1 MDMPDPSVINEP
13 VQPPHKKAENAD
25 VVVGLLTLNNVGT
38 IEQVVKS
45 IIEGLQQFFAG
56 ASVMIINYDGG
67 SQDGTPD
74 IIERLAAGQ
83 VAVRIVPG
91 AVGRYASLAA
101 DAGLSGRADDVRRL
115 CEAAQSLQAKACVVV
130 EGNLRS
136 LSPRWI
142 ELLGRPVYED
152 GMDYV
157 VPLFRRH
164 RYEGTLVSN
173 LLYPLMRALY
183 GKRLR
188 YPSGGGIGLSGRL
201 ARELVKKP
209 FWSQDAARVSFDG
222 WMTTVALA
230 EDYQVCHA
238 FLGVRDQESKLGTA
252 DLATVLAAAVGSIFS
267 SMEDYEPAWERVH
280 DPLDVPLYGVVEYA
294 PLPGP
299 VNIAR
304 MVSGV
309 RQGVRDLLPLW
320 EVILSPE
327 TLGQILALGIQESDE
342 FHFPTDLWVQV
353 VYEFALAYHDQVL
366 HREHLLK
373 SLTPLY
379 LGQTASFVLDTQHGG
394 TEQLEAAVESLCRRF
409 EAMKPYL
416 TDRWRWRDE

>member
-1 MDMPDPSVINEP
+1 MTDESVMNEP
-13 VQPPHKKAENAD
+13 AEHVSKEAVTAD
-25 VVVGLLTLNNVGT
+25 VVVGLLTLNNAGT
-38 IEQVVKS
+38 VEQVVKS
-45 IIEGLQQFFAG
+45 IIEGLQRFFAG
-56 ASVMIINYDGG
+56 VSVMIVNYDGG
-67 SQDGTPD
+67 SQDGTPE
-74 IIERLAAGQ
+74 IVERLAAGQ
-83 VAVRIVPG
+83 VAARIVPG
-91 AVGRYASLAA
+91 AAGHYAGFGTDS
-101 DAGLSGRADDVRRL
+101 GLSGRTDDVRRL
-115 CEAAQSLQAKACVVV
+115 CETAQSLQAKVCLVI

-136 LSPRWI
+136 VSPQWI
-142 ELLGRPVYED
+142 ELLGRPVYQD
-152 GMDYV
+152 GMDFV

-173 LLYPLMRALY
+173 LLYPLMRTLY

-188 YPSGGGIGLSGRL
+188 YPSGGAYGLSGRL
-201 ARELVKKP
+201 ARELVKNP
-209 FWSQDAARVSFDG
+209 FWSQDVARISFDG
-222 WMTTVALA
+222 WMATVALA

-238 FLGVRDQESKLGTA
+238 FLGAKEQDSKVGTS
-252 DLATVLAAAVGSIFS
+252 DLSHVLAAAVGAIFH
-267 SMEDYEPAWERVH
+267 SMEDYEPAWERSH
-280 DPLDVPLYGVVEYA
+280 QSTDVPLYGVVEYA
-294 PLPGP
+294 PLTGP

-320 EVILSPE
+320 EIILSPE

-342 FHFPTDLWVQV
+342 FHFPENLWVQV

-366 HREHLLK
+366 HREHVLK

-379 LGQTASFVLDTQHGG
+379 LGRTASFVLDTQHGG
-394 TEQLEAAVESLCRRF
+394 VEHVEAAVESLCRRF

>member
-1 MDMPDPSVINEP
+1 MPDHPVMSEP
-13 VQPPHKKAENAD
+13 GEQAANQTVTAD
-25 VVVGLLTLNNVGT
+25 VVVGVLTLNNAGT

-45 IIEGLQQFFAG
+45 IVEGLRQFFGG
-56 ASVMIINYDGG
+56 ASAMIVNCDGG

-74 IIERLAAGQ
+74 IVERLVAGY
-83 VAVRIVPG
+83 VPVRVIP
-91 AVGRYASLAA
+91 ATAGRYATLAT
-101 DAGLSGRADDVRRL
+101 DSGLSGREEDVRRL
-115 CEAAQSLQAKACVVV
+115 CETAQVLQAKACLIV
-130 EGNLRS
+130 EGNVRS
-136 LSPRWI
+136 LTPQWI
-142 ELLGRPVYED
+142 ELLGRPVYQD
-152 GMDYV
+152 DMDYV

-188 YPSGGGIGLSGRL
+188 YPSGGAYGLSGRL

-209 FWSQDAARVSFDG
+209 FWSQDVSRISLDG

-230 EDYQVCHA
+230 EEYQVCHA
-238 FLGVRDQESKLGTA
+238 FLGVKEQESKLGTA
-252 DLATVLAAAVGSIFS
+252 DLANVLAAAVGSIFH
-267 SMEDYEPAWERVH
+267 SMEDYESAWEKLHAPV
-280 DPLDVPLYGVVEYA
+280 DVPLYGVMEYT
-294 PLPGP
+294 PLTGP
-299 VNIAR
+299 VNISR

-327 TLGQILALGIQESDE
+327 TLSNILALGIQESEE
-342 FHFPTDLWVQV
+342 FHFPADLWVQV

-379 LGQTASFVLDTQHGG
+379 LGQTASFVLDTQHGE
-394 TEQLEAAVESLCRRF
+394 TQQVEMAVESLCRRF

>member
-1 MDMPDPSVINEP
+1 MADQSVTPEP
-13 VQPPHKKAENAD
+13 LRQASKPADSAD

-45 IIEGLQQFFAG
+45 VIEGLRQFFG
-56 ASVMIINYDGG
+56 DASAMIVNCDGG

-74 IIERLAAGQ
+74 IIERLATGHVPVRLVPAIAG
-83 VAVRIVPG
+83 
-91 AVGRYASLAA
+91 SFTTLAA
-101 DAGLSGRADDVRRL
+101 DGSLSGRADDVRRL
-115 CEAAQSLQAKACVVV
+115 CETAQALQAKACLIV

-136 LSPRWI
+136 LTPQWI
-142 ELLGRPVYED
+142 DLLGRPIYQD

-164 RYEGTLVSN
+164 RYEGTLVST

-183 GKRLR
+183 GKRLW
-188 YPSGGGIGLSGRL
+188 YPSGGGYALSGRL

-209 FWSQDAARVSFDG
+209 YWAQDVTRISLDG

-238 FLGVRDQESKLGTA
+238 FLGVKEQDSKLGTG
-252 DLATVLAAAVGSIFS
+252 DLAHVLSGAVGSIFN
-267 SMEDYEPAWERVH
+267 SMEDYEPTWERPH
-280 DPLDVPLYGVVEYA
+280 TSLAVPLYGVIEYA
-294 PLPGP
+294 PLTGP
-299 VNIAR
+299 VNISR
-304 MVSGV
+304 MVAAI
-309 RQGVRDLLPLW
+309 RQGIRDLLPLW
-320 EVILSPE
+320 QVILSPE
-327 TLGQILALGIQESDE
+327 TLGQILALGIQDSDE
-342 FHFPTDLWVQV
+342 FHFPADLWVQV

-366 HREHLLK
+366 HREHVLQ

-379 LGQTASFVLDTQHGG
+379 LGQTASFVLDTQRG
-394 TEQLEAAVESLCRRF
+394 EARQVEAAIESLCRRF
-409 EAMKPYL
+409 EEMKPYL